1 MDIQIEPM
9 KRCHLVKVTG
19 RLDSS
24 SAPQLEETLLD
35 LVDEGVKTLV
45 VNLSGVDFIS
55 SAGLTALL
63 RARIRLQKK
72 IPPGEVL
79 LSEVPDKARE
89 TIELVGLH
97 HLFELYETDAVA
109 IGNC

>member
-1 MDIQIEPM
+1 MDIQIEPL
-9 KRCHLVKVTG
+9 KRCYLVKVSG
-19 RLDSS
+19 RLDSA
-24 SAPQLEETLLD
+24 SAPKLEETLLN

-45 VNLSGVDFIS
+45 VNLSDIEFIS

-72 IPPGEVL
+72 IPPGEVI
-79 LSEVPDKARE
+79 LSEVPPKARE

-97 HLFELYETDAVA
+97 HLFQSFDTDALA
-109 IGNC
+109 IGHC